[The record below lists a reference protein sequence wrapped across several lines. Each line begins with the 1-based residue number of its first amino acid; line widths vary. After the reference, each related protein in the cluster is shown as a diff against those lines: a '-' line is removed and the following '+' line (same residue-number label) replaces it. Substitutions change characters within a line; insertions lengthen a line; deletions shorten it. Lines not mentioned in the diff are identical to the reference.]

1 MIRKIVTVSCF
12 CILVAGVAVGQS
24 PVYLAYIESDDKSE
38 SRLPVSESA
47 CIFMGSY
54 EGGRFVKAPEMADP
68 HSGLEKAM
76 NRIIRAFPVR
86 KQLSGVDRQGQKL
99 RANVESTNPD
109 SIHELGVVTLVAR
122 IQEDTMLS
130 GGVLL
135 STRLLTIRIL
145 QPEPARLAPAVD
157 ILLRKRAN
165 QLWLKHLPER
175 PADERPSR
183 YTLKSPI
190 VERIESVPG
199 LLTIT
204 YPMDIEEDNLNGDGQ
219 IVHDDRGSIFFI
231 YSEAD
236 RKVVRGEFGHPEWSP
251 SSTVWTIKPELF
263 FRIGTG
269 SDVFFVG
276 PSHGGWESI
285 ENGIFDLRTGR
296 EVLRCY

>member
-1 MIRKIVTVSCF
+1 
-12 CILVAGVAVGQS
+12 VAGVAVGQS
-24 PVYLAYIESDDKSE
+24 PVYLAYIEPDEKSE
-38 SRLPVSESA
+38 SRSPNVTQSA

-54 EGGRFVKAPEMADP
+54 ESGRFVKAPEMANP

-76 NRIIRAFPVR
+76 NRIIRAFPA
-86 KQLSGVDRQGQKL
+86 KQQLSGVDRQGHKL
-99 RANVESTNPD
+99 RAIVESTNPD
-109 SIHELGVVTLVAR
+109 SIQDLGMVTLEAR
-122 IQEDTMLS
+122 IQGDTMLS

-135 STRLLTIRIL
+135 STRPLTIRIL
-145 QPEPARLAPAVD
+145 RSEPARLAPAVD
-157 ILLRKRAN
+157 TLLRKRAN
-165 QLWLKHLPER
+165 QLWLKHLPELS
-175 PADERPSR
+175 ADERPSR

-204 YPMDIEEDNLNGDGQ
+204 YPMDIEDDNLNGDGQ
-219 IVHDDRGSIFFI
+219 IVHDDRGSMFFI

-236 RKVVRGEFGHPEWSP
+236 RKVVLGEFGHPEWSP
-251 SSTVWTIKPELF
+251 GSTVWTIKPELF

-276 PSHGGWESI
+276 PSQGGWEST
-285 ENGIFDLRTGR
+285 EYGIFDLRTGR